1 MAFDSGNATTRLG
14 VLHIM
19 YKRHFSMGNTM
30 EARFR
35 TAFAGNGENARLR
48 ALPIATGSA
57 ARHKLWH
64 RSWTPPTLALLAA
77 AAARSQWKTARIRPE
92 NATLDT

>member
-19 YKRHFSMGNTM
+19 YLSNISLW
-30 EARFR
+30 ESFR

-48 ALPIATGSA
+48 ALPIAIGSA

-77 AAARSQWKTARIRPE
+77 AAARSQWKTARIALQKSVLGTYE
-92 NATLDT
+92 G